1 MIQKSTIKFLK
12 ELKTNN
18 NKAWFEEH
26 RTAYISAKE
35 DFENFVQKLID
46 KLSEF
51 DSDIKELEAKKCTF
65 RQYRDVRFSK
75 DKRPYK
81 TNMGAYMA
89 RGGKKSTFA
98 GYYFHL
104 EPGKSFIAGGLWMP
118 MPPELKK
125 VRQEIDYCFDEFK
138 KILTDKTF
146 KKIYKELE
154 AGEGVKLK
162 TTPKGYDATNPAIEY
177 LKLKSF
183 LAESPITDKELSS
196 STLLK
201 NTAGGFKALKP
212 FIYFVNSAID

>member
-1 MIQKSTIKFLK
+1 MIKPSTIKFLK
-12 ELKTNN
+12 DLKTNN

-26 RTAYISAKE
+26 RNAYIAAKE
-35 DFENFVQKLID
+35 DFENFVQHLID

-51 DSDIKELEAKKCTF
+51 DPDIKELEAKQCTF

-81 TNMGAYMA
+81 INMGAYMA
-89 RGGKKSTFA
+89 RGGKKSSFA

-104 EPGKSFIAGGLWMP
+104 EPGKSFMAGGLWMP

-125 VRQEIDYCFDEFK
+125 VRQEVDYCFDEFK
-138 KILTDKTF
+138 KIVNDKGF
-146 KKIYKELE
+146 KKIYKDLE
-154 AGEGVKLK
+154 ASEGVKLR
-162 TTPKGYDATNPAIEY
+162 TTPKGYDPENPAIEY

-183 LAESPITDKELSS
+183 LAESSLTDKELSS

-201 NTAGGFKALKP
+201 TTVSAFKALKP
-212 FIYFVNSAID
+212 FIDFLNRAIE